1 MYCCEEKHSKRNTA
15 KQEYRCFQKYC
26 QPLGELPL
34 LSNYKEAKILIHR
47 VIKCIDNFF
56 HLDTNPSDV
65 LCIPFI
71 FLISQYV
78 NIIVYFSNTIKYYC
92 SKVLKGIV
100 RQLLLFYCYELYIKK
115 NHRTLYIILPVLI
128 CLDSKKKIIPRFYTI
143 IQNPKSVALRINA
156 TLSSEIPL

>member
-1 MYCCEEKHSKRNTA
+1 MYFIYLFFVLQINNNNRNCFIASWCVLLRGNEETLETQNTA

-26 QPLGELPL
+26 QPLGESPL

-71 FLISQYV
+71 FLINQYV

-100 RQLLLFYCYELYIKK
+100 RQLLLFYCHMY
-115 NHRTLYIILPVLI
+115 R
-128 CLDSKKKIIPRFYTI
+128 
-143 IQNPKSVALRINA
+143 
-156 TLSSEIPL
+156 